1 MISITL
7 PIGVWNICGRID
19 VQTSATITQYIAGIS
34 IYSSAPI
41 AQIVS
46 NGLYGLSSGILQTSL
61 NTIVR
66 VSSAT
71 TYYLNLYLVYSGT
84 LTISNTLP
92 DSLTATRI
100 A

>member
-1 MISITL
+1 MFSITL
-7 PIGVWNICGRID
+7 PIGVWNISGIIN
-19 VQTSATITQYIAGIS
+19 VYTSATITQYIAGIS
-34 IYSSAPI
+34 MYANAPL

-71 TYYLNLYLVYSGT
+71 TYYLNLLEGVFEPLYLLKLNY
-84 LTISNTLP
+84 
-92 DSLTATRI
+92 
-100 A
+100 